1 MPLAVGTSGQV
12 HDAVRL
18 VSVIYDGHLYADSE
32 NLRVNFCTQREVKLI
47 PDVSQALSW
56 LEAHPHSVKGIR
68 RGIERETL
76 RVNPNGSLAK
86 TAHPESLGA
95 ALTHNWVTTD
105 FAESLLE
112 FITPVD
118 DSVEHTLSVLR
129 DIHRHV
135 AKELGD
141 ERMWPFSMPCFIDAA
156 DDIELAQYGTSNVGQ
171 MKTLYR
177 QGLKSRYG
185 ALMQIISGIHY
196 NFSLPLEFWQA
207 RLGIEDAQSGKEEI
221 SAGYFK
227 LIRNYY
233 RFGWV
238 IPYLF
243 GASPAICSSF
253 LKGRETNLPF
263 EYAENGLCYLPYA
276 TSLRLSDL
284 GYTNKSQSNLGIT
297 FNDLETYVAGV
308 KRAIRTPSAEYAA
321 MGVKKDGK
329 YLQLNT
335 NVLQIENELYAP
347 IRPKRVTKSGETPSD
362 ALMRSGIEY
371 IEVRSL
377 DINPFTPTGFDAS
390 QARFL
395 DLFLIWC
402 ALADAPEMSSEEIL
416 CTRQNWNRV
425 ILEGRKPGQ
434 TIGIG
439 CDDVREPL
447 NKVGNSLFADL
458 RRVAEVLD
466 SQNGNDEYKEVCS
479 ELVAAFD
486 NPELTYSARI
496 LKMMKEE
503 GEGNLGLK
511 LAEKYRQM
519 LIEEPMEVLTEK
531 QLAEEHD
538 ASWQRQRSLEAGDKL
553 SLEEYLASLAAK

>member
-1 MPLAVGTSGQV
+1 M
-12 HDAVRL
+12 
-18 VSVIYDGHLYADSE
+18 
-32 NLRVNFCTQREVKLI
+32 I

-56 LEAHPHSVKGIR
+56 LEAHPQALKGIR

-76 RVNPNGSLAK
+76 RVNPDGSLA
-86 TAHPESLGA
+86 TTGHPESLGA
-95 ALTHNWVTTD
+95 ALTHRWITTD
-105 FAESLLE
+105 FAEALLE

-118 DSVEHTLSVLR
+118 DNIEHLMAFLR

-135 AKELGD
+135 ARELGD
-141 ERMWPFSMPCFIDAA
+141 ERMWPFSMPCFIESGQ
-156 DDIELAQYGTSNVGQ
+156 DIELAQYGSSNAGRF
-171 MKTLYR
+171 KTLYR
-177 QGLKSRYG
+177 EGLKNRYG
-185 ALMQIISGIHY
+185 ALMQVISGIHY
-196 NFSLPLEFWQA
+196 NFSLPLTFWQE
-207 RLGIEDAQSGKEEI
+207 RLGVTDVESGKEAI

-253 LKGRETNLPF
+253 LKGRETDLPF
-263 EYAENGLCYLPYA
+263 EYTEGGLCYLPYA

-297 FNDLETYVAGV
+297 FNDLTTYVKGV
-308 KRAIRTPSAEYAA
+308 KKAIRTPSAEYAE

-329 YLQLNT
+329 YLQLNS

-377 DINPFTPTGFDAS
+377 DVNPFSPVGIDAT

-395 DLFLIWC
+395 DLFLVWC
-402 ALADAPEMSSEEIL
+402 ALADAPEMSSDELL
-416 CTRQNWNRV
+416 CTRKNWNRV

-439 CDDVREPL
+439 CHDERQPL
-447 NKVGNSLFADL
+447 ASVGNALFADL
-458 RRVAEVLD
+458 SRVAQVMD
-466 SQNGNDEYKEVCS
+466 KQNGDNQYQDVCK

-486 NPELTYSARI
+486 DPELTYSARI
-496 LKMMKEE
+496 LRDLKQQ
-503 GEGNLGLK
+503 GVGNLGLE

-519 LIEEPMEVLTEK
+519 LVSEPLEVLDESA
-531 QLAEEHD
+531 LMAEQD
-538 ASWQRQRSLEAGDKL
+538 GSWQRQRALEAGDKL
-553 SLEEYLASLAAK
+553 SFEEYLAANAGSSVE

>member
-1 MPLAVGTSGQV
+1 
-12 HDAVRL
+12 
-18 VSVIYDGHLYADSE
+18 
-32 NLRVNFCTQREVKLI
+32 LI

-56 LEAHPHSVKGIR
+56 LEAHPQAVKGIR

-76 RVNPNGSLAK
+76 RVNADGSLA
-86 TAHPESLGA
+86 TTGHPEALGS
-95 ALTHNWVTTD
+95 ALKHHWITTD

-118 DSVEHTLSVLR
+118 GDIEHLLTFLR

-135 AKELGD
+135 ARELGD
-141 ERMWPFSMPCFIDAA
+141 ERMWPFSMPCFIEAEQ
-156 DDIELAQYGTSNVGQ
+156 DIELAQYGSSNIGRL
-171 MKTLYR
+171 KTLYR
-177 QGLKSRYG
+177 EGLKNRYG

-196 NFSLPLEFWQA
+196 NFSLPIEFWQA
-207 RLGIEDAQSGKEEI
+207 RLGITDAESGKHEI
-221 SAGYFK
+221 SAAYFK

-253 LKGRETNLPF
+253 LQGRETDLPF
-263 EYAENGLCYLPYA
+263 EHTESGMYYLPYA

-297 FNDLETYVAGV
+297 FNDLETYVKGV
-308 KRAIRTPSAEYAA
+308 KQAIRTPSEEYAA

-329 YLQLNT
+329 YLQLNS

-347 IRPKRVTKSGETPSD
+347 IRPKRVTRSGETPSD
-362 ALMRSGIEY
+362 ALLRSGIEY

-377 DINPFTPTGFDAS
+377 DVNPFSPIGVDAS

-402 ALADAPEMSSEEIL
+402 ALADAPEMDSDELL
-416 CTRQNWNRV
+416 CTRKNWNRV

-434 TIGIG
+434 TIGMG
-439 CDDVREPL
+439 CDDERKPL
-447 NKVGNSLFADL
+447 NQVGKALFADL

-466 SQNGNDEYKEVCS
+466 GQNGNQQYQDVCS
-479 ELVAAFD
+479 ELVAGFD
-486 NPELTYSARI
+486 DPELTYSARI
-496 LKMMKEE
+496 LREIKAK
-503 GEGNLGLK
+503 GTGSLGLEW
-511 LAEKYRQM
+511 AEKYRTM
-519 LIEEPMEVLTEK
+519 LQQEPLEILTAEALEEECK
-531 QLAEEHD
+531 
-538 ASWQRQRSLEAGDKL
+538 ASWQRQRDLEANDKL
-553 SLEEYLASLAAK
+553 SFEEYLIAVNGG

>member
-1 MPLAVGTSGQV
+1 M
-12 HDAVRL
+12 
-18 VSVIYDGHLYADSE
+18 
-32 NLRVNFCTQREVKLI
+32 I

-56 LEAHPHSVKGIR
+56 LEAHPQSLKGIR

-76 RVNPNGSLAK
+76 RVKPNGALAT
-86 TAHPESLGA
+86 TAHPEPLGA
-95 ALTHNWVTTD
+95 ALTHHWITTD

-118 DSVEHTLSVLR
+118 DNIDHLLTFLR

-135 AKELGD
+135 AKSLGD
-141 ERMWPFSMPCFIDAA
+141 ERMWPLSMPCRIDAE
-156 DDIELAQYGTSNVGQ
+156 DDIELAQYGSSNIGKL
-171 MKTLYR
+171 KTLYR
-177 QGLKSRYG
+177 QGLKNRYG
-185 ALMQIISGIHY
+185 ALMQVISGIHY

-207 RLGIEDAQSGKEEI
+207 RLGITDAQSGKEEI

-253 LKGRETNLPF
+253 LKGRETDLPF
-263 EYAENGLCYLPYA
+263 EYSENGLCYLPYA

-297 FNDLETYVAGV
+297 FNDLESYVAGV
-308 KRAIRTPSAEYAA
+308 KRAIRTPSPEYAA

-329 YLQLNT
+329 YQQLNS

-347 IRPKRVTKSGETPSD
+347 IRPKRVTKAGETPSD
-362 ALMRSGIEY
+362 ALLRSGIEY

-377 DINPFTPTGFDAS
+377 DVNPFTPIGVDAN

-402 ALADAPEMSSEEIL
+402 ALADAPEMNSDEIL
-416 CTRQNWNRV
+416 CTRKNWNRV
-425 ILEGRKPGQ
+425 ILEGRKPDQ
-434 TIGIG
+434 TIGMG
-439 CDDVREPL
+439 CHDARKPL
-447 NKVGNSLFADL
+447 KEVGKALFADL

-466 SQNGNDEYKEVCS
+466 SQNGNQQYQQVCS

-486 NPELTYSARI
+486 DPELTYSARI
-496 LKMMKEE
+496 LKAMKAE
-503 GEGNLGLK
+503 GSGNLGLA

-519 LIEEPMEVLTEK
+519 LSEEPLEVLTEQ
-531 QLAEEHD
+531 QLATEYHE
-538 ASWQRQRSLEAGDKL
+538 SWQRQRSLEANDKL
-553 SLEEYLASLAAK
+553 SFEEYLAQLAAK

>member
-1 MPLAVGTSGQV
+1 M
-12 HDAVRL
+12 
-18 VSVIYDGHLYADSE
+18 
-32 NLRVNFCTQREVKLI
+32 I

-56 LEAHPHSVKGIR
+56 LEAHPHALKGIR

-76 RVNPNGSLAK
+76 RVTADGKLAG
-86 TAHPESLGA
+86 TGHPEKLGA
-95 ALTHNWVTTD
+95 AFTHRWITTD
-105 FAESLLE
+105 FAEALLE

-118 DSVEHTLSVLR
+118 DNIDHLLAFLR

-135 AKELGD
+135 ARNLDD
-141 ERMWPFSMPCFIDAA
+141 ERMWPLSMPCFIAA
-156 DDIELAQYGTSNVGQ
+156 EQDIELAQYGSSNAGRF
-171 MKTLYR
+171 KTLYR
-177 QGLKSRYG
+177 EGLKNRYG
-185 ALMQIISGIHY
+185 ALMQTISGVHY

-207 RLGIEDAQSGKEEI
+207 WAGVKDAESGKEQI
-221 SAGYFK
+221 SAGYFR

-253 LKGRETNLPF
+253 LQGRETSLPF
-263 EYAENGLCYLPYA
+263 ERSEQGMCYLPYA

-297 FNDLETYVAGV
+297 FNNLQTYVEGL
-308 KRAIRTPSAEYAA
+308 KRAIATPSEEYAKL
-321 MGVKKDGK
+321 GVKEGDR
-329 YLQLNT
+329 YLQLNS

-347 IRPKRVTKSGETPSD
+347 IRPKRVTNSGETPSD
-362 ALMRSGIEY
+362 ALLRGGIEY

-377 DINPFTPTGFDAS
+377 DINPFSPIGVDEV

-402 ALADAPEMSSEEIL
+402 VLADAPEMSSDELL
-416 CTRQNWNRV
+416 CTRKNWNRV

-439 CDDVREPL
+439 CNDTREPL
-447 NKVGNSLFADL
+447 DKVGKALFDDL
-458 RRVAEVLD
+458 KRVAEVLD
-466 SQNGNDEYKEVCS
+466 SEAGNHQYQQVCD

-486 NPELTYSARI
+486 DPELTFSARI
-496 LKMMKEE
+496 LKEMKAE
-503 GEGNLGLK
+503 GTGRIGLE
-511 LAEKYRQM
+511 LAEKYRKI
-519 LIEEPMEVLTEK
+519 LIEEPLEVLTEE
-531 QLAEEHD
+531 QLAQEQK
-538 ASWQRQRSLEAGDKL
+538 ASWQRQRDIEASDTL
-553 SLEEYLASLAAK
+553 SFDEFLKANGGT